1 MSFSLFFRKAVYVTL
16 LGAVFAVPAIRTMH
30 GGASAAPPPGA
41 TLGPSGLPLPRF
53 ASLKA
58 DRVNARVGPSLSYP
72 VDWLYLKEGLPVE
85 ILQEYDTWRKIR
97 DPDGSEG
104 WVNKILLSGRRTGIV
119 APWQKGK
126 SVEIP
131 LKAEP
136 GKEARAV
143 AFLQPGII
151 GQIRSCNGTW
161 CEMSFSGHRGWIN
174 QNLVWGAY
182 PGELFKD

>member
-1 MSFSLFFRKAVYVTL
+1 LSFSLFLRKVVYATL

-53 ASLKA
+53 VSLKA
-58 DRVNARVGPSLSYP
+58 DRVNVRVGPSFSYP

-97 DPDGSEG
+97 DSDGTEG

-119 APWQKGK
+119 TPWQEGK
-126 SVEIP
+126 KVEIP
-131 LKAEP
+131 LRADP
-136 GKEARAV
+136 DKEARAV

-151 GQIRSCNGTW
+151 GQIRACNGTW

-182 PGELFKD
+182 PGELFKE